1 MKTLLLFFVLT
12 LFCGCTIARYKR
24 TTTTTTKDPY
34 PRRTTRKPT
43 KPPRTKPTTKKPDPA
58 VRERYEELLE
68 SWRNPPPS
76 LKKKISLTTK
86 EFAYW
91 VSLKMFVPKGEGVR
105 PTNVLRFCGCKK
117 RSLDSIVKR
126 AVHKSQSK
134 KRKQP
139 KVPVMRK
146 EWRTMSRKM
155 RDSFIEHFN
164 KLTVKGPNG
173 TSELDKL
180 AGWHRESESPGA
192 HGGPAFLPWHREFLF
207 RSDVIYIFRKLLEW
221 YIFFLYLK

>member
-1 MKTLLLFFVLT
+1 MKTLVLFFVLT
-12 LFCGCTIARYKR
+12 LFCGCTIAKYKR

-34 PRRTTRKPT
+34 PRRTTKKPT
-43 KPPRTKPTTKKPDPA
+43 KPPRTKPTTMKPDPD
-58 VRERYEELLE
+58 VKERYEQLLE

-76 LKKKISLTTK
+76 LKTRIFLTAK

-117 RSLDSIVKR
+117 RSLNSIVKR
-126 AVHKSQSK
+126 AVKKRQSK
-134 KRKQP
+134 KRKPP

-146 EWRTMSRKM
+146 EWRTMTRKM
-155 RDSFIEHFN
+155 RGSFIQHFN

-173 TSELDKL
+173 KSELDKF
-180 AGWHRESESPGA
+180 ADWHRESESPGA

-207 RSDVIYIFRKLLEW
+207 RSDIIYLEN
-221 YIFFLYLK
+221 YFTDIYMYLKN